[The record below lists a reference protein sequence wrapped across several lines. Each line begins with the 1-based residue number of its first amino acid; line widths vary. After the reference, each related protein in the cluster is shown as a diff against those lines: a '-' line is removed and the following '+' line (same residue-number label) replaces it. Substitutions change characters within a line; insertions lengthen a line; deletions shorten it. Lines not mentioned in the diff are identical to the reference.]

1 MQVLEA
7 VYAVHDV
14 SVHTVRLFN
23 GNNELQLALKY
34 LHVMLL
40 MCYASALSYDL
51 VLLIAWYSL
60 IYFYD

>member
-14 SVHTVRLFN
+14 SVHTVHLFN
-23 GNNELQLALKY
+23 DNNELQLALKY

-51 VLLIAWYSL
+51 VLLIA
-60 IYFYD
+60 

>member
-14 SVHTVRLFN
+14 SVHTVHLFN
-23 GNNELQLALKY
+23 DNNELQLALKY

-40 MCYASALSYDL
+40 TCYASALSYDL
-51 VLLIAWYSL
+51 VLLIA
-60 IYFYD
+60 

>member
-23 GNNELQLALKY
+23 DNNELQLALKY
-34 LHVMLL
+34 LRVMLL